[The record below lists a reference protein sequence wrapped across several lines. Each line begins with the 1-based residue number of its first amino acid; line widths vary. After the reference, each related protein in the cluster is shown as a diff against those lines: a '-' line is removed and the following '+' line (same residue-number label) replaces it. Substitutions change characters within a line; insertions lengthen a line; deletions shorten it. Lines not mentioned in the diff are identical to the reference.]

1 MPRFRAGVIRYA
13 SAAKE
18 IGLALGLHAP
28 PDCRIGQGRI
38 RLTFRN
44 VGGTRWEEAEKVD
57 NAIRIAE
64 IARMVLSNDARR
76 IVRRRAHRAI
86 VVIYEDM
93 MLVRG
98 CEVMGKWECVVPARF
113 A

>member
-1 MPRFRAGVIRYA
+1 MPRFRAGVVRYA
-13 SAAKE
+13 SAARE
-18 IGLALGLHAP
+18 IGLALGLQSA

-44 VGGTRWEEAEKVD
+44 VGGTRWEEAEKVE
-57 NAIRIAE
+57 NALRIAE

-76 IVRRRAHRAI
+76 VVRRRAHRAI
-86 VVIYEDM
+86 VVIYEDV
-93 MLVRG
+93 MLLRG
-98 CEVMGKWECVVPARF
+98 CEVVGKWECVVPARF